1 MNCTTT
7 FARFGLNSFLRGLAR
22 TGLGFQ
28 VDVTQNL
35 TCLAPADSGFLAAGA
50 PENQTNLQDVEQL
63 ILFHTLTIPI
73 YSSFLTN
80 GMEFTTYSNETVRV
94 TVDDNGTIMI
104 NDAIVISTDVM

>member
-1 MNCTTT
+1 M
-7 FARFGLNSFLRGLAR
+7 
-22 TGLGFQ
+22 
-28 VDVTQNL
+28 
-35 TCLAPADSGFLAAGA
+35 
-50 PENQTNLQDVEQL
+50 EQL